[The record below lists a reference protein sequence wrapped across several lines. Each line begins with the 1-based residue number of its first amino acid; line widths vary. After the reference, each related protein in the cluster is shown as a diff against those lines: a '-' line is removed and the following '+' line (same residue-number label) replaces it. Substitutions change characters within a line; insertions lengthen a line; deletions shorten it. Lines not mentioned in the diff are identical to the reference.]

1 MDTRLAKRNYSI
13 QQWKAII
20 QDRNN
25 TSLTVD
31 EYCKQNGLSRNSY
44 FYWLRI
50 IRDEVLEQLNPVL
63 SS

>member
-25 TSLTVD
+25 NYIVYSWGSGDSLLQELD
-31 EYCKQNGLSRNSY
+31 
-44 FYWLRI
+44 
-50 IRDEVLEQLNPVL
+50 IRGH
-63 SS
+63 